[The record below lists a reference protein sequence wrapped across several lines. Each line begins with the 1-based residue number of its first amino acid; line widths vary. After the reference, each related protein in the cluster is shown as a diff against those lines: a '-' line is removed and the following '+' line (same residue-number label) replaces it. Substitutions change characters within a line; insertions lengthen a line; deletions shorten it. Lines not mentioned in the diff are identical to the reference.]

1 MTITLRGNK
10 GSALDANEFDAN
22 FTTLGLTDGMSNA
35 SANVAVSVDTLTSTT
50 INATTLNISDLDISS
65 LIVEN
70 DSFDQVLFKRTNQTG
85 LGGKIIGIFQTE
97 FSDALTAGQGTG
109 FWTRITGSDGQI
121 DGGSVVAMVKNYT
134 DSNNWKSQLLFTP
147 VSNASGTAS
156 YASVLDVSHDKF
168 EVENTD
174 AIELNSIP
182 LTGLRMP
189 PTAYADLPSNPD
201 STTNGLIAFLSTDGA
216 GAQHNAMIYADGGN
230 WRFVSDNSQVA
241 AS

>member
-35 SANVAVSVDTLTSTT
+35 SGNVAVSVDTLTSTT

-65 LIVEN
+65 LIVQN
-70 DSFDQVLFKRTNQTG
+70 DNFDQVLFKRTNQTG
-85 LGGKIIGIFQTE
+85 LGGKVIGIFETE
-97 FSDALTAGQGTG
+97 FSDALTVGQGTG
-109 FWTRITGSDGQI
+109 FWTRISGSDGYI
-121 DGGSVVAMVKNYT
+121 DGGSVVAMIKDYT
-134 DSNNWKSQLLFTP
+134 DSNNWESQLLFTP
-147 VSNASGTAS
+147 VTKVSGTPS
-156 YASVLDVSHDKF
+156 YSSVLDVSHDKF

-182 LTGLRMP
+182 LTGLRLK
-189 PTAYADLPSNPD
+189 PTAYADLPS
-201 STTNGLIAFLSTDGA
+201 STNGMVAFLTTDGA
-216 GAQHNAMIYADGGN
+216 GAPKNLMIYADGSN
-230 WRFVSDNSQVA
+230 WKYVSDNSDVD

>member
-1 MTITLRGNK
+1 MAIVNRITK
-10 GSALDANEFDAN
+10 GSALTHAELDGN
-22 FTTLGLTDGMSNA
+22 FTDLDGR
-35 SANVAVSVDTLTSTT
+35 
-50 INATTLNISDLDISS
+50 INALPNLTNTTADLDISS

-70 DSFDQVLFKRTNQTG
+70 DNFDQVTFKRTSQTG

-109 FWTRITGSDGQI
+109 FWTRISGSDGQI
-121 DGGSVVAMVKNYT
+121 DGGSVIAMVKDYT
-134 DSNNWKSQLLFTP
+134 DSNNWESQLLFTP
-147 VSNASGTAS
+147 VTKASGTPS

-182 LTGLRMP
+182 LSGLKLK
-189 PTAYADLPSNPD
+189 PTAYADLPSNTGSSD
-201 STTNGLIAFLSTDGA
+201 DGLVAYLTSDGA
-216 GAQHNAMIYADGGN
+216 GVNKFQLIYSIGGA
-230 WRFVSDNSQVA
+230 WKYVSDNSTVA